1 MSPISNELILFF
13 LLGLLQGIT
22 EPLPISSSGHLMIA
36 QELLGISVGEPHKQ
50 LAFATLVNAASL
62 LSVLL
67 IYRSD
72 IFRLAINSTVY
83 LYNKSPDLKSDF
95 DYVKLLLIA
104 TIPAGVLGLLLKD
117 ILEGHLENII
127 VVGIALIVT
136 GIFLWLIQNLV
147 GKKKDNQIS
156 VIDAIIIGL
165 AQSVALIPGISRSG
179 ATVVAAMF
187 KGFTR
192 ESALRFSFLLYIPV
206 SIGAVILQI
215 DTLGDILSESSSM
228 LLPYII
234 AFLSSFIASYLALK
248 WFINVMKK
256 GKLLYFSIYCF
267 VVGPFVILFKYILP

>member
-1 MSPISNELILFF
+1 MSNELILFF

-36 QELLGISVGEPHKQ
+36 QELLGISVGEPQKQ

-72 IFRLAINSTVY
+72 IFRLTINSTTY
-83 LYNKSPDLKSDF
+83 LYKRSPDLKSDF
-95 DYVKLLLIA
+95 DYVKLLIIA

-147 GKKKDNQIS
+147 GKKNDNQIS
-156 VIDAIIIGL
+156 VIDAIVIGL

-179 ATVVAAMF
+179 ATVVAAML

-206 SIGAVILQI
+206 SIGAVLLQI

-228 LLPYII
+228 LIPYII

-267 VVGPFVILFKYILP
+267 VVGPIVVLFKYIVP